1 MTKTIQR
8 EDGSTDPPVYSI
20 IYYNR
25 HTCNYGNGE
34 HTPFV
39 IDSSNFSKEDIITR
53 AARQKAASF
62 EDYERQMHHSAPSS
76 VDFDMLREFGM
87 ETDQH

>member
-1 MTKTIQR
+1 M
-8 EDGSTDPPVYSI
+8 YSV

-25 HTCNYGNGE
+25 HTCNLGSGE
-34 HTPFV
+34 HTPFI

-62 EDYERQMHHSAPSS
+62 EDYERQMHHIAPSS
-76 VDFDMLREFGM
+76 VDFNMLREFGM
-87 ETDQH
+87 ENI